1 MSPTTKSSLRA
12 AAGMSIGEHLR
23 EARRRTLISFGAV
36 FILGIF
42 AFVDYPQILR
52 FLAEPYCQ
60 TQHHGCHFLVLE
72 PLMGLSLRIKIALF
86 GGILLASP
94 IVFFQIWRFIT
105 PGLKAKE
112 KKYAIPFV
120 AASIVFFLGGAGM
133 GFFSFGHALKFL
145 QAIGGPELQNQYTP
159 NAYLSLIILMMTAF
173 GITFEFPVILV
184 SLELAGVVT
193 SKQLLH
199 AWRYALIAI
208 SVAAAVFTPSGD
220 PFSMF
225 ALMIPLIIFYFGA
238 IGVGKLLHK

>member
-1 MSPTTKSSLRA
+1 
-12 AAGMSIGEHLR
+12 MSIGEHLK
-23 EARRRTLISFGAV
+23 EARRRVLISFGAV
-36 FILGIF
+36 VLLGVF
-42 AFVDYPQILR
+42 AFVDYPQILH

-94 IVFFQIWRFIT
+94 VVFYQIWRFIT

-120 AASIVFFLGGAGM
+120 AASIIFFLGGATM
-133 GFFSFGHALKFL
+133 GFYSFGHALKFL
-145 QAIGGPELQNQYTP
+145 QAIGGPELQSQYTP
-159 NAYLSLIILMMTAF
+159 NAYLSLIVLMMTAF

-193 SKQLLH
+193 PRQLLK
-199 AWRYALIAI
+199 AWRPAVIGIAF
-208 SVAAAVFTPSGD
+208 AAAIFTPSGD

-225 ALMIPLIIFYFGA
+225 ALMLPLVVFYFGA
-238 IGVGKLLHK
+238 IGVGKLLRK